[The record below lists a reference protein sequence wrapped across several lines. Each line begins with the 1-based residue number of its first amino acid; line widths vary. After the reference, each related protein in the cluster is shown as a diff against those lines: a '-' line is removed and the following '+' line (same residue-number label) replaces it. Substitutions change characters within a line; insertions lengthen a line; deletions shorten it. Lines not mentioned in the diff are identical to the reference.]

1 MTVAKFTLQVLV
13 RGGQQSP
20 GGLAPQTAAPPH
32 PVRIPLRPHPGLARL
47 QPAPRR
53 PGEDRGEGA
62 AACPDPHLAA
72 GVLRSTGTPGVCRT
86 HGALHRWV
94 SRPPPPLLSPRV
106 LCLTVSEKAAMTT
119 PFRNP
124 TLCQNLHG
132 RGWEG
137 GVVSKFAQSEGG
149 VDKNLEQSEH
159 LPVLH
164 GFSRK
169 RVHKKQG
176 DSTGMPTLKPWPQSP
191 G

>member
-94 SRPPPPLLSPRV
+94 SRPPPPPSLSSSTLSDR
-106 LCLTVSEKAAMTT
+106 
-119 PFRNP
+119 FRESSNDDTFQKP
-124 TLCQNLHG
+124 DA
-132 RGWEG
+132 
-137 GVVSKFAQSEGG
+137 VSKFARKGLGGGGG
-149 VDKNLEQSEH
+149 VKICT
-159 LPVLH
+159 
-164 GFSRK
+164 K
-169 RVHKKQG
+169 RG
-176 DSTGMPTLKPWPQSP
+176 G